1 MSTTFLFCL
10 FTTFKKEINKRMKEI
25 SRVKFLRIDKDTPYD
40 VILFLLKTTG
50 KNIEREKIEKKF
62 EKIKTHLLN
71 YTINFEM
78 KDEYSEKEISDMTCF
93 ITDKEEPWSVQNLL
107 ISIKDFLTF
116 QESPTLE
123 IPCYGSRDN
132 TSPNSFD
139 ISMLYRLCLE
149 LSLETEKE
157 DTIETLYQKVKS
169 VNSSKRELQ
178 EEIKK
183 KLLHFNEFQLIKINK
198 FSVNKEPF
206 HFKKENLENLSA
218 KINMG
223 YIIKNSILSE
233 EEAIIYASKF
243 FNTDIT
249 ESQHPDVLLKYLSS
263 SDLDNY
269 PHKDEF
275 HRKYRLNPKFCKL
288 DKFWKP
294 ELKHLYTPKSLQSI
308 KVFLDVDTEEKLNL
322 SLEKDNF
329 YEGVL
334 DFDKEETNEEEVV
347 SFGNFKDNKFKVY
360 KVSDLVQKFKDEL
373 YFGNYHTTIDKLLTI
388 AKDNSY
394 EDLEIIIKYIR
405 KYCHII
411 TPSIIYCKK
420 NGEARLERYF
430 EQLNELSGILKDKQ
444 EISEL
449 DNMSFVN
456 TLEEIIKTFNSISED
471 ELKREIEKL
480 PILNYKAGKFAKANE
495 NYYENIHEDIK
506 SLKNI
511 KGKSEEFI
519 RMKYQQYSYTS
530 YYYTYLFFG
539 KRLFEIN
546 AD

>member
-1 MSTTFLFCL
+1 
-10 FTTFKKEINKRMKEI
+10 MKEI
-25 SRVKFLRIDKDTPYD
+25 SRVKFLKIDKDTPYD

-50 KNIEREKIEKKF
+50 KNIEKEKIEKKF

-71 YTINFEM
+71 HTINFEM

-107 ISIKDFLTF
+107 LSIKDFLEF

-123 IPCYGSRDN
+123 IPCHGSRDN
-132 TSPNSFD
+132 TSHKSFD

-169 VNSSKRELQ
+169 VNSSKKDLQ

-198 FSVNKEPF
+198 YSVTKEPF
-206 HFKKENLENLSA
+206 YFKKENLENLSS

-263 SDLDNY
+263 SDLENY

-275 HRKYRLNPKFCKL
+275 QRKYKMNPKFCKL

-308 KVFLDVDTEEKLNL
+308 KVFLDVDSEEKLNL
-322 SLEKDNF
+322 TLEKDNF
-329 YEGVL
+329 YEGIL
-334 DFDKEETNEEEVV
+334 DFDKEESLEEEVI
-347 SFGNFKDNKFKVY
+347 SFGNFKDNKFKVF
-360 KVSDLVQKFKDEL
+360 KISDLVIKFSDEL
-373 YFGNYHTTIDKLLTI
+373 YFGNYQNTIDKLLTI

-394 EDLEIIIKYIR
+394 EDLERIIKYIR

-420 NGEARLERYF
+420 NGESKLEKYF

-456 TLEEIIKTFNSISED
+456 TLEEIIKTFNSIMDD
-471 ELKREIEKL
+471 EFKKEIEK
-480 PILNYKAGKFAKANE
+480 
-495 NYYENIHEDIK
+495 
-506 SLKNI
+506 
-511 KGKSEEFI
+511 
-519 RMKYQQYSYTS
+519 
-530 YYYTYLFFG
+530 
-539 KRLFEIN
+539 
-546 AD
+546 